1 MVARVA
7 KDGRVFVPAQRLT
20 RAEALRAY
28 TLNNAFASFTERELG
43 SLTPGKYADVTVL
56 SKDVMRIP
64 EAEIPSARADY
75 TIVAG
80 QLRFERA
87 ATP

>member
-1 MVARVA
+1 
-7 KDGRVFVPAQRLT
+7 
-20 RAEALRAY
+20 
-28 TLNNAFASFTERELG
+28 
-43 SLTPGKYADVTVL
+43 
-56 SKDVMRIP
+56 MRIP

-80 QLRFERA
+80 KVRFERA